1 MSKKHRHKKKQT
13 QASAKRVEKQAK
25 NPPREKTRKEVIA
38 WEATGITML
47 VLAFVSII
55 IPAILSDSEGH
66 LDYGWI
72 FLILFFV
79 LCIGSLVILIDI
91 MPYQAMYDMDAK
103 WKEYRNKATTKI
115 SDAGKQNILKQLKKH
130 GFKET
135 KQGYYRKKKFS
146 FSRDSVCYYVALAD
160 AEYPG
165 KTFDSI
171 ISRMDQ
177 IPEKTKAVCRILF
190 LYKDSP
196 TQADRDWLRDNA
208 AMQIAMDVLPSRKER
223 SAIPVLVDSI
233 TGEGEYISKT
243 FGISAYVHGCRLLRK
258 YLK

>member
-1 MSKKHRHKKKQT
+1 MSKKHRHKKKQP
-13 QASAKRVEKQAK
+13 QANAKRVEKKAP

-38 WEATGITML
+38 WEVIGVSL
-47 VLAFVSII
+47 FVLAFVSII

-66 LDYGWI
+66 LEYGWI

-79 LCIGSLVILIDI
+79 LCIGSIVVLVDIL
-91 MPYQAMYDMDAK
+91 PYQAVYDMDAK
-103 WKEYRNKATTKI
+103 WKEHRNKTTTKI
-115 SDAGKQNILKQLKKH
+115 ADAGKQNVVKQMKRH

-165 KTFDSI
+165 KSFEDITK
-171 ISRMDQ
+171 RMDL

-190 LYKDSP
+190 LYKSAP
-196 TQADRDWLRDNA
+196 TQVDRDWLRDNA
-208 AMQIAMDVLPSRKER
+208 AMQIARDVLPSRKER
-223 SAIPVLVDSI
+223 SAIPVLVDSD

-243 FGISAYVHGCRLLRK
+243 FGISAYTHGCRLLKK

>member
-1 MSKKHRHKKKQT
+1 MSKKHRRKKQT
-13 QASAKRVEKQAK
+13 QGNTKRVKKQAE

-38 WEATGITML
+38 WEATGIIML

-79 LCIGSLVILIDI
+79 LCIGSIVVLVYI
-91 MPYQAMYDMDAK
+91 MPYEAMYDMDAK

-115 SDAGKQNILKQLKKH
+115 SDAGKQNIVKQLKRH

-160 AEYPG
+160 ARYPG
-165 KTFDSI
+165 NTFDRI
-171 ISRMDQ
+171 INHMDQ
-177 IPEKTKAVCRILF
+177 IPEKTKAVCRILL
-190 LYKDSP
+190 LYKETP

-233 TGEGEYISKT
+233 TGGGEYISKT

>member
-13 QASAKRVEKQAK
+13 QVNTKKVEKKTA

-38 WEATGITML
+38 WETAGISMF

-79 LCIGSLVILIDI
+79 LCIGSIAALVYIL
-91 MPYQAMYDMDAK
+91 PYAAIHDMDTK

-115 SDAGKQNILKQLKKH
+115 SSADKQNVVKQLKRH
-130 GFKET
+130 GFRET
-135 KQGYYRKKKFS
+135 EQGFYRKKKFS

-160 AEYPG
+160 VEFPG
-165 KTFDSI
+165 KTFDNI
-171 ISRMDQ
+171 ITRMDR

-196 TQADRDWLRDNA
+196 TQVDRDWLHDNA
-208 AMQIAMDVLPSRKER
+208 ARQIAMDVLPSRKER
-223 SAIPVLVDSI
+223 SAIPVLVDNI

-243 FGISAYVHGCRLLRK
+243 FGISAYTHGCRLLRR
-258 YLK
+258 YL